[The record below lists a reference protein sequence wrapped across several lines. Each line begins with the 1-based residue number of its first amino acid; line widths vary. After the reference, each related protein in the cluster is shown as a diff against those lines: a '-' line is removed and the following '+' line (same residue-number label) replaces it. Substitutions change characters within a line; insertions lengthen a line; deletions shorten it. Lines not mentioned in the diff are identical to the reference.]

1 MSTEHQQQSD
11 DRRRPAKGA
20 SGRAGR
26 APAASA
32 SKTDRPAGRKYFL
45 GIAIDKYEHW
55 PQLRNARRDV
65 QAICELLL
73 AEYGFEKEDVHLLT
87 DREATYGGVIGV
99 LRKMVS
105 LVSQEDS
112 LLIYYA
118 GHGHFD
124 ELTKRGFWIPAN
136 AGSRK
141 IEDYLPNSVI
151 KDYLADIPSLHTLL
165 ISDSCFS
172 GSLFVRGY
180 QRDEQLT
187 AGELMRLRSR
197 WALCSGRH
205 DETVA
210 DGPAEGHSPFA
221 QSILDVLKKSE
232 REHITLDFLLDQV
245 RNQTRSN
252 YDQLPDGGP
261 LSNAN
266 HQRGQFVFSRRQVLR
281 KPADELVWEKLQAM
295 PEDTINQLTKKRTAA
310 GDFCDQ
316 YKQSEYIAEAIRLG
330 KRLLQKQRFLSL
342 TNDEFDLREY
352 LLLYPDSPYAEEV
365 AKRLAGIKNHNQL
378 QPEVPTAPR
387 SQSGSE
393 NPEKTSPTIV
403 SSSSDAGKTTSL
415 PKATGSGAPK
425 TTPKRSNNT
434 SKSPDK
440 PTKIATE
447 VQQYWVQ
454 WSLLGVLIC
463 ALIFAGISY
472 FSDSEDISSASST
485 QPQEA
490 KTIESGSN
498 VPGYTDASAGT
509 FVLVQGG
516 SFDMGCTPEQQD
528 CYGDEKPVHRVTLGT
543 YYIGQYEVTQAQ
555 WRAVMGNNPSRFS
568 GCDQCPVEQV
578 SWNDVQDFIRRLNQ
592 RTGQNYRLPT
602 EAEWEFAARGGN
614 NSRGYQYAG
623 SGNLGDVGWY
633 DSNSGSKPHPVGQKR
648 ANELGLY
655 DMSGNVREW
664 CQDWFGDY
672 SASAQTNP
680 RGPSTGAYRVSR
692 GGSWSYVPQ
701 GCRVARRI
709 DGDPGYRDFDVGFR
723 LARTP

>member
-65 QAICELLL
+65 QAISELLL
-73 AEYGFEKEDVHLLT
+73 AEYGFEKEDVYMLT
-87 DREATYGGVIGV
+87 DREATSGGVIGV

-210 DGPAEGHSPFA
+210 DGPADGHSPFA
-221 QSILDVLKKSE
+221 QSILDVLKNSE

-281 KPADELVWEKLQAM
+281 KPADELAWAKIVAM
-295 PEDTINQLTKKRTAA
+295 PEESLTQVKEKRSQVSHFCDTHENSKHQEEAIQLGEQLEERQAFLNLRDTEFSLRGFLRMFPHSSHAPEVRKRLEAVLKTLAVSDTIETEKRTEEILKPPVVSTEQKSFGNTAKKPVV
-310 GDFCDQ
+310 DF
-316 YKQSEYIAEAIRLG
+316 
-330 KRLLQKQRFLSL
+330 FL
-342 TNDEFDLREY
+342 
-352 LLLYPDSPYAEEV
+352 
-365 AKRLAGIKNHNQL
+365 
-378 QPEVPTAPR
+378 PEM
-387 SQSGSE
+387 
-393 NPEKTSPTIV
+393 I
-403 SSSSDAGKTTSL
+403 
-415 PKATGSGAPK
+415 
-425 TTPKRSNNT
+425 
-434 SKSPDK
+434 
-440 PTKIATE
+440 
-447 VQQYWVQ
+447 
-454 WSLLGVLIC
+454 
-463 ALIFAGISY
+463 
-472 FSDSEDISSASST
+472 
-485 QPQEA
+485 
-490 KTIESGSN
+490 
-498 VPGYTDASAGT
+498 
-509 FVLVQGG
+509 LVEGG
-516 SFDMGCTPEQQD
+516 SFDMGCTSEQQD
-528 CYGDEKPVHRVTLGT
+528 CRDNEKPVHRVTLDS
-543 YYIGQYEVTQAQ
+543 YYIGQYEVTVQEFKAFLDATNHVTDAEKNGGSYILTGSSFENRAGVN
-555 WRAVMGNNPSRFS
+555 WRNDAKGVIRPTI
-568 GCDQCPVEQV
+568 DYWHPVIHV
-578 SWNDVQDFIRRLNQ
+578 SWNDAVAYCKWLSG
-592 RTGQNYRLPT
+592 RTGKSYRLPT

-614 NSRGYQYAG
+614 KSQGYQYAG
-623 SGNLGDVGWY
+623 GDNLDDVSWHWN
-633 DSNSGSKPHPVGQKR
+633 NSGGKTHAVGQKR

-655 DMSGNVREW
+655 DMSGNVCEW
-664 CQDWFGDY
+664 CQDWYGDY

-680 RGPSTGAYRVSR
+680 TGPSTGAYRVYR
-692 GGSWSYVPQ
+692 GGSWYDGPQ
-701 GCRVARRI
+701 DCRVTYRFS
-709 DGDPGYRDFDVGFR
+709 DDPGLRFNDLGFR

>member
-20 SGRAGR
+20 SSRAGR
-26 APAASA
+26 ASAASS
-32 SKTDRPAGRKYFL
+32 SKTNRPAGRKYFL

-266 HQRGQFVFSRRQVLR
+266 HQRGQFVFSRRQVVR
-281 KPADELVWEKLQAM
+281 KPADELAWAKIVAM
-295 PEDTINQLTKKRTAA
+295 PEESLTQVKEKRSQVSL
-310 GDFCDQ
+310 FCDTHEGS
-316 YKQSEYIAEAIRLG
+316 KHEKEAIQLG
-330 KRLLQKQRFLSL
+330 EQLEERQAFLSL
-342 TNDEFDLREY
+342 RDTEFSLRGF
-352 LLLYPDSPYAEEV
+352 LRMFPHSSHAPEV
-365 AKRLAGIKNHNQL
+365 RKRLEAVLKTLAVSDTIETVKHTEESRKPPVVSAEQK
-378 QPEVPTAPR
+378 P
-387 SQSGSE
+387 SGSTAKKPVVDFIL
-393 NPEKTSPTIV
+393 PEMI
-403 SSSSDAGKTTSL
+403 
-415 PKATGSGAPK
+415 
-425 TTPKRSNNT
+425 
-434 SKSPDK
+434 
-440 PTKIATE
+440 
-447 VQQYWVQ
+447 
-454 WSLLGVLIC
+454 
-463 ALIFAGISY
+463 
-472 FSDSEDISSASST
+472 
-485 QPQEA
+485 
-490 KTIESGSN
+490 
-498 VPGYTDASAGT
+498 
-509 FVLVQGG
+509 LVEGG
-516 SFDMGCTPEQQD
+516 SFDMGCTSEQKD
-528 CYGDEKPVHRVTLGT
+528 CWDREKPVHRVTLDS
-543 YYIGQYEVTQAQ
+543 YYIGQYEVTVQEFKAFVDATNHVTDAEKDGGSYFWTGSSWKKRAGIN
-555 WRAVMGNNPSRFS
+555 WRHDGKGVLRPAADYRH
-568 GCDQCPVEQV
+568 PVIHV
-578 SWNDVQDFIRRLNQ
+578 SWNDAMAYCKWLSG
-592 RTGQNYRLPT
+592 RTGRSYRLPT

-614 NSRGYQYAG
+614 KSQRYQYAG
-623 SGNLGDVGWY
+623 GNNLEDVGWY
-633 DSNSGSKPHPVGQKR
+633 SSNSGGNTRPVGQKR
-648 ANELGLY
+648 SNELGLY
-655 DMSGNVREW
+655 DMSGNVIEW
-664 CQDWFGDY
+664 CQDWYGDY

-680 RGPSTGAYRVSR
+680 TGPTTGAFRVLR
-692 GGSWSYVPQ
+692 GGSWRDAPQ
-701 GCRVARRI
+701 FWRVAIRGR
-709 DGDPGYRDFDVGFR
+709 GDPGDRGDHLGFR